1 MIAGRTETFSIPVPR
16 PPGRDHP
23 VGGERMRAGLGAS
36 SVGLRKGPR
45 GPTTPLAMCQWTG
58 RASQTYDLQVL
69 RRLALFLLLHVACVY
84 PNPGFELNTSG
95 SGAQPPS
102 TTSSAT
108 NTTTTTTRP
117 TSGSGSGSDG
127 DSSSMGATTGPCG
140 SGACLCEPDLAEPC
154 YEGPPG
160 SEDVGLCSSGTRV
173 CAADGSAWGP
183 CNDAVVPTPELCGN
197 NLDDNCDD
205 IVDEPSCDG
214 PCPALP
220 GLVACYLFP
229 EGETSQ
235 LVDGSG
241 NGHHGVMSAVELVDG
256 APQQGRAGAFSAR
269 SEATLPDDPPFN
281 PEHFTIAMLA
291 APAAAGGEVTLVD
304 KDNQFVVL
312 RSGGSISCLVVNS
325 DGKFAGVSV
334 QAAND
339 TWSHIACAFDGKEIS
354 LWRHDGGEVMDSGSL
369 SGSLGKSSGG
379 GIQVGK
385 NSPEL
390 DKAYLGKLDRVLF
403 FDRALTGAEVCALAG
418 PLCP

>member
-1 MIAGRTETFSIPVPR
+1 
-16 PPGRDHP
+16 
-23 VGGERMRAGLGAS
+23 
-36 SVGLRKGPR
+36 
-45 GPTTPLAMCQWTG
+45 MCEWTG
-58 RASQTYDLQVL
+58 RASQPYDLQVL

-95 SGAQPPS
+95 SGVQPSS
-102 TTSSAT
+102 TASSAT
-108 NTTTTTTRP
+108 AASSTTGP
-117 TSGSGSGSDG
+117 TSGPASGSVSGSAG
-127 DSSSMGATTGPCG
+127 DSSSTGAVTGPCD
-140 SGACLCEPDLAEPC
+140 SGGCLCEPDLAEPC

-160 SEDVGLCSSGTRV
+160 SDGVGVCSGGTRV

-205 IVDEPSCDG
+205 VVDEPSCDG
-214 PCPALP
+214 PCPVLP

-256 APQQGRAGAFSAR
+256 APQQGRAGLFSAR
-269 SEATLPDDPPFN
+269 SQATLPNDPPFN

-291 APAAAGGEVTLVD
+291 APEAAVGEVTLAD
-304 KDNQFVVL
+304 KDNQFVVS
-312 RSGGSISCLVVNS
+312 RNGGSISCLVVNG
-325 DGKFAGVSV
+325 DGDVGGVSV
-334 QAAND
+334 LTANA
-339 TWSHIACAFDGKEIS
+339 TWSHIACAFDGKEVT
-354 LWRHDGGEVMDSGSL
+354 LWSHGGGEVMDSGSL
-369 SGSLGKSSGG
+369 SGSLGKNNSS